1 MRLWYYYVAALSV
14 RYAHVWS
21 GLVSA
26 PGPMGTQ
33 NVNTLHGFVKYG
45 LGAWWLCVGVR
56 ACVSV
61 WPTPHGR
68 LEHEHMVFVCVFCF
82 GCFSVV
88 CWDCVCVVG

>member
-1 MRLWYYYVAALSV
+1 
-14 RYAHVWS
+14 
-21 GLVSA
+21 
-26 PGPMGTQ
+26 MGTQ
-33 NVNTLHGFVKYG
+33 NDNTLHGFVKYG

-68 LEHEHMVFVCVFCF
+68 LDHEHMVLCVCVCFAF